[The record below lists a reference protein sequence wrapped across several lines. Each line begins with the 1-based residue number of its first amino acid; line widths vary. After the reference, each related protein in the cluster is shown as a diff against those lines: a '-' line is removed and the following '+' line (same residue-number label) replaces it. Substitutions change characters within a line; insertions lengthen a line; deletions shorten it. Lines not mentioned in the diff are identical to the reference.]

1 MEQQIKQLTDKL
13 VSFRDA
19 RDWKQFHTPRNL
31 AVSLSIEAAE
41 LLECFQWKSEAEV
54 EGFLNSEDKI
64 KLQEEIADVASY
76 LLLLCNETG
85 IDLVEAINDKV
96 IKNGRKYP
104 VELSKGNAK
113 KYNELKINAR
123 HLKNT

>member
-1 MEQQIKQLTDKL
+1 MEQQIKLLTEKL
-13 VSFRDA
+13 IGFRDA

-54 EGFLNSEDKI
+54 DEFLNSEHKI

-76 LLLLCNETG
+76 LLLLCNATG
-85 IDLVEAINDKV
+85 IDLVEAVNDKV
-96 IKNGRKYP
+96 VKNDRKYP

-113 KYNELKINAR
+113 KYNEL
-123 HLKNT
+123 

>member
-1 MEQQIKQLTDKL
+1 MDQQIKQLTDKL

-41 LLECFQWKSEAEV
+41 LLECFQWKSEAEIDV
-54 EGFLNSEDKI
+54 FLKSEDKI

-96 IKNGRKYP
+96 IKNDRKYP

-113 KYNELKINAR
+113 KYNEL
-123 HLKNT
+123 